1 MIYSMNSNKQLY
13 YIHDPMC
20 SWCWGFA
27 KTWSRVRSMIP
38 NDTQITYVLGGLAP
52 DSSEPMPESMREYVQ
67 LNWQNIA
74 KKIPGTEFNYRFWSE
89 CSPVRSTYP
98 SCRAVIATKNQ
109 NKELEFNMIQKIQHG
124 YYLQA
129 KNPSEVGALVQFA
142 GELELNTEAFKNDL
156 NSNETNDKLMD
167 EISLSQ
173 SLQISGFPSLVL
185 RTKNAIKRIHIDYND
200 PESIINQICT

>member
-1 MIYSMNSNKQLY
+1 MNSNKQLY

-27 KTWSRVRSMIP
+27 KTWSQVKSNIP
-38 NDTQITYVLGGLAP
+38 SDTKITYVLGGLAP

-67 LNWQNIA
+67 LNWQNVA

-89 CSPVRSTYP
+89 CNPVRSTYP

-109 NKELEFNMIQKIQHG
+109 NKELEYNMIQKIQHG

-129 KNPSEVGALVQFA
+129 KNPSEEETLVQFA
-142 GELELNTEAFKNDL
+142 DELGLDTETFKNDL
-156 NSNETNDKLMD
+156 NSNETNDKLMN
-167 EISLSQ
+167 EILMSESLP
-173 SLQISGFPSLVL
+173 INGFPSLVL
-185 RTKNAIKRIHIDYND
+185 KTKNGIKRIHIDYND
-200 PESIINQICT
+200 HESIINQICT